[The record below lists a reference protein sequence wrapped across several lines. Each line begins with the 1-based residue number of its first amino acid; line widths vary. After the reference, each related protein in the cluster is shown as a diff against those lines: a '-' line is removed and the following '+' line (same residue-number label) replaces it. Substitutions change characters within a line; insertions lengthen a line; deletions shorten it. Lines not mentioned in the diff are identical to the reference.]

1 MREQSVGS
9 RSRGR
14 DAGDVLSSART
25 IVRTRTASHL
35 LAAALMLMGVFA
47 CGCSSNNDSGPA
59 IVGGG
64 VAVPPP
70 APNATT
76 ATDPN
81 APLTLFEQR
90 RLLNRIAA
98 DPRQL
103 QRMSLRERRGLAAI
117 AAALEKQDEDEN

>member
-14 DAGDVLSSART
+14 RAAGVLACT
-25 IVRTRTASHL
+25 PGNVRTRTAFRL
-35 LAAALMLMGVFA
+35 LAGTFVLLGVLA
-47 CGCSSNNDSGPA
+47 TGCSSNNEGPA

-117 AAALEKQDEDEN
+117 AATLEKNDEDEN